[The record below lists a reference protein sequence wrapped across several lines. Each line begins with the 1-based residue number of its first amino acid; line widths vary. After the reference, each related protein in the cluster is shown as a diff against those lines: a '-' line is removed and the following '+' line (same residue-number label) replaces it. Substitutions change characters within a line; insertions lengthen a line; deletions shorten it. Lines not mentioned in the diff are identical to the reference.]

1 MLVFDCRGSK
11 GGSALSRIVDP
22 SLKLKISQ
30 SSHDVKYYGT
40 PFHQLLQLSS
50 SWKRVRSSFKLLT
63 MWGASVKSYG
73 C

>member
-22 SLKLKISQ
+22 SPIRLKISR

-40 PFHQLLQLSS
+40 PFDKLLQRSS
-50 SWKRVRSSFKLLT
+50 SWKTESGPVSN
-63 MWGASVKSYG
+63 